1 MKKQFK
7 IDKMRRVKNFLEKIR
22 NDIID
27 KIDEIIELIPDE
39 TVFVSLSRYL
49 WKKIDDINKFKTE
62 NSTSLTKTK
71 IFFMESKLNFLNN
84 RISSAHN
91 ITPIMR
97 HSKEKNIKYNCDN
110 NNIEER
116 KGNLIPKF
124 SFKEKEVEL
133 NSEENIIKE
142 LKKIETKSGNLF
154 NEYLKK
160 RIMSSKINNNIND
173 NSFIKDLSVIYYISK
188 DKREI
193 NYSFKCVGN
202 KEYFEKY
209 SLRNFFSN

>member
-71 IFFMESKLNFLNN
+71 IFFMESKINFLNN
-84 RISSAHN
+84 RISYAHN
-91 ITPIMR
+91 ITPIIR
-97 HSKEKNIKYNCDN
+97 H
-110 NNIEER
+110 
-116 KGNLIPKF
+116 
-124 SFKEKEVEL
+124 
-133 NSEENIIKE
+133 
-142 LKKIETKSGNLF
+142 
-154 NEYLKK
+154 
-160 RIMSSKINNNIND
+160 
-173 NSFIKDLSVIYYISK
+173 
-188 DKREI
+188 
-193 NYSFKCVGN
+193 
-202 KEYFEKY
+202 
-209 SLRNFFSN
+209 